1 MLQKLG
7 LALIV
12 SAFLLAA
19 AVAGI
24 HGVSL
29 NIYDYDAT
37 ASVDVAGF

>member
-1 MLQKLG
+1 MLQK

-12 SAFLLAA
+12 SALVLAA

-37 ASVDVAGF
+37 ESEIVAGF